1 MCRISE
7 VAVEID
13 SREETENAIKRVSG
27 NFLILI
33 LDLLLLDK

>member
-1 MCRISE
+1 

-13 SREETENAIKRVSG
+13 SREETENAIKRVSE